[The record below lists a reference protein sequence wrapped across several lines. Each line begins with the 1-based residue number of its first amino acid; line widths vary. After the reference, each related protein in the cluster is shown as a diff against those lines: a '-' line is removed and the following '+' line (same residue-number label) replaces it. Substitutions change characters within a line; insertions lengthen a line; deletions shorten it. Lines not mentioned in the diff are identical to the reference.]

1 MSNVIRLSEQDQ
13 QFIANSIRLGLEALK
28 AYGGQDAIQKY
39 VEEIESLMTIK
50 DGLKF
55 LRKLQNILELMEEEL
70 SEYIR

>member
-39 VEEIESLMTIK
+39 VKVIESLMTIK
-50 DGLKF
+50 DGLEF
-55 LRKLQNILELMEEEL
+55 LRKLQNILEIMEEEL
-70 SEYIR
+70 NEYIG

>member
-39 VEEIESLMTIK
+39 VEEIESLMAIK

-70 SEYIR
+70 NEYIR

>member
-70 SEYIR
+70 NEYIR

>member
-28 AYGGQDAIQKY
+28 AYGGQDAVKKY

-50 DGLKF
+50 DGLEF

-70 SEYIR
+70 NEYIR

>member
-39 VEEIESLMTIK
+39 VKEIESLMTIK
-50 DGLKF
+50 DGLEF
-55 LRKLQNILELMEEEL
+55 LRKLQNILEIMEEEL
-70 SEYIR
+70 NEYIG

>member
-1 MSNVIRLSEQDQ
+1 MSNVIWLSEQDQ

-28 AYGGQDAIQKY
+28 AYGGQDAVKKY

-70 SEYIR
+70 NEYIR

>member
-39 VEEIESLMTIK
+39 VKEIESLMTIK

-70 SEYIR
+70 NEYIR